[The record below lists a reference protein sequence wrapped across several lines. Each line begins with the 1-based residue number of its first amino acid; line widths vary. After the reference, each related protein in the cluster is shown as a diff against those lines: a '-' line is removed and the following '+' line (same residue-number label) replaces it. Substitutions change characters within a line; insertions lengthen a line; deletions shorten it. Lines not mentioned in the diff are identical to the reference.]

1 MVIANIELSN
11 IRDGIYGWECVLSL
25 IKDNQIEEVNILE
38 HQNGFGKKEVKF
50 YDQNSNII

>member
-11 IRDGIYGWECVLSL
+11 IRDGIYAGECVLSL